1 MIISGSSTWQQLLL
15 GCILEL
21 SISTETIVLKS
32 WEIKIFKKMQ
42 KKKILLHKLFNY
54 SKLKYCIS
62 SSPQVSKA
70 IHLFELGNDRD
81 NMFWS
86 RGIKSYLRCCWH
98 LTVTHELSLDIRAL
112 THWLQEYWTPR
123 DRSLLCKNDKLKFGG
138 GHKLVSR
145 EALARFAL
153 LLLV

>member
-1 MIISGSSTWQQLLL
+1 MMIRGSSTWQQLLL

-32 WEIKIFKKMQ
+32 WEIKIFKR
-42 KKKILLHKLFNY
+42 ILLHKLFNY

-62 SSPQVSKA
+62 SSPRVSKA

-86 RGIKSYLRCCWH
+86 RGIRSYLRCCWH
-98 LTVTHELSLDIRAL
+98 LTVTHELSPDISSL

-145 EALARFAL
+145 EALACFAL
-153 LLLV
+153 LSLV

>member
-1 MIISGSSTWQQLLL
+1 MISGSSTWQQLLL
-15 GCILEL
+15 GRILEF
-21 SISTETIVLKS
+21 SISTETIVLKY
-32 WEIKIFKKMQ
+32 FKKC

-98 LTVTHELSLDIRAL
+98 LTVTHKLSLDISAL
-112 THWLQEYWTPR
+112 TYWLQEYWTPR

-153 LLLV
+153 LSLD